1 MYRMTM
7 SRAVKLVLG
16 IMSILLVEAHR
27 GQSAPLIIDRHNFGI
42 TLIKRSELQLATA
55 SANLVFHYELP
66 PRTEPKEERI
76 NCSRFTEPGHPL
88 RCRSL
93 LPILQV
99 LQNLHSQASKHLED
113 RLSHI
118 YDVLYDFA
126 DRRTAKRGFFSSVL
140 WKITGL
146 AQQDDLNRLAD
157 LMRKVESGVQKAAEA
172 WQSGSS
178 HFTAAVQIEKKRV
191 DNIYA
196 LLAMQR
202 QSMLR
207 FQSQFLESYWQA
219 NSRTLLIARVT
230 ESLASVIYQT
240 AETEDIFQAVQLLSI
255 QKLPHFFITHDIL
268 IKSLN
273 YLQWYLNNTR
283 PELTVLRQDVK
294 YYFHQGKFNVF
305 RHNRQLVIVL
315 KVPLTLHELTN
326 TLDVLEL
333 QKIPLLSPNSAD
345 HYTMLATDFDVIAY
359 HRDVEYYL
367 TAPQLSDV
375 MTDILDLRTTTV
387 ILRQRSVPTCAL
399 QLIEGDLQQIKS
411 HCVFHVITGPLPRG
425 VFRLTE
431 RSLLF
436 SNITKVTVR
445 CRNNDTVQTF
455 TPHHIQT
462 VYDQHCACQISADEF
477 FVPEASLHCQNPDN
491 MTFDFTPKF
500 LINLPFLSAFV
511 DQDALQFLRDNT
523 FLNRTIP
530 AILPELPIASKNY
543 EAKLAVEKSS
553 RYNLEVLVNQTRQDS
568 YMYEGLSHFLYNNLL
583 LSHTDEA
590 SFDVLN
596 PYHWLMAIASIAGI
610 LALVLAVFLHCK
622 IRTLFVLLS
631 KTGHARALGDMV
643 QGPMLPTMFHVK
655 TTTQP
660 LTTTLD
666 PLRFHKAIKELLP
679 VDITLLFCLVLFI
692 LGFIGYL
699 YCRYRKSKTSRTSL
713 VIEISDGKKTLNWKI
728 GTLPLN
734 AGFYEFV
741 MSADLVNVR
750 LTEMFLTGILG
761 WGDCLS
767 VRNKTL
773 NLPIPLKSQVTLL
786 PWQVAQVRGIMMN
799 DFYLVLYVTAVD
811 DEVLEIVIIHN
822 SKTQPLVGG
831 GMSKRL
837 QRIYPALDTCPV

>member
-1 MYRMTM
+1 
-7 SRAVKLVLG
+7 
-16 IMSILLVEAHR
+16 
-27 GQSAPLIIDRHNFGI
+27 
-42 TLIKRSELQLATA
+42 
-55 SANLVFHYELP
+55 
-66 PRTEPKEERI
+66 
-76 NCSRFTEPGHPL
+76 
-88 RCRSL
+88 
-93 LPILQV
+93 
-99 LQNLHSQASKHLED
+99 
-113 RLSHI
+113 
-118 YDVLYDFA
+118 
-126 DRRTAKRGFFSSVL
+126 
-140 WKITGL
+140 
-146 AQQDDLNRLAD
+146 
-157 LMRKVESGVQKAAEA
+157 
-172 WQSGSS
+172 
-178 HFTAAVQIEKKRV
+178 
-191 DNIYA
+191 
-196 LLAMQR
+196 
-202 QSMLR
+202 
-207 FQSQFLESYWQA
+207 
-219 NSRTLLIARVT
+219 
-230 ESLASVIYQT
+230 
-240 AETEDIFQAVQLLSI
+240 
-255 QKLPHFFITHDIL
+255 
-268 IKSLN
+268 
-273 YLQWYLNNTR
+273 
-283 PELTVLRQDVK
+283 
-294 YYFHQGKFNVF
+294 
-305 RHNRQLVIVL
+305 
-315 KVPLTLHELTN
+315 
-326 TLDVLEL
+326 
-333 QKIPLLSPNSAD
+333 
-345 HYTMLATDFDVIAY
+345 
-359 HRDVEYYL
+359 
-367 TAPQLSDV
+367 
-375 MTDILDLRTTTV
+375 
-387 ILRQRSVPTCAL
+387 
-399 QLIEGDLQQIKS
+399 
-411 HCVFHVITGPLPRG
+411 
-425 VFRLTE
+425 
-431 RSLLF
+431 
-436 SNITKVTVR
+436 
-445 CRNNDTVQTF
+445 
-455 TPHHIQT
+455 
-462 VYDQHCACQISADEF
+462 
-477 FVPEASLHCQNPDN
+477 

-511 DQDALQFLRDNT
+511 DQDALQFLRDST

-692 LGFIGYL
+692 LGFFGYL

-713 VIEISDGKKTLNWKI
+713 VIEISDGIKTLNWKI

-750 LTEMFLTGILG
+750 LTELSLTGIMG

-837 QRIYPALDTCPV
+837 QSIYPALDTCPV